1 MHHRSP
7 GRTTDA
13 PCAASVRTVDPAVI
27 GLLLLPALLVPLV
40 LVRRSPLLGA
50 GLMAG
55 TIAVTALPDGAQERC
70 FLALPVALI
79 VLFVAGSRTGLPR
92 AFAALALVL
101 AGMVVLGITDPI
113 LSGDLE
119 GFLVFGWVLGAAVW
133 GGGRLARSRDLV
145 AAQLAERS
153 ALLERRRAQ
162 TAQQA
167 VDIERTRLSA
177 DLDAAARDRVQ
188 QIAEL
193 CSAVVST
200 DPADA
205 HERFAAVER
214 LGRQSLNDMRGLL
227 GALRSDVDEAR
238 VPRPGL
244 AQLDQLLDTRRA
256 AGRETSLEHQG
267 PERALPDGLQL
278 AAYRVLQHALEA
290 TDGRADIVLR
300 HLPDALELE
309 VRGAPVLDAD
319 GAAALAAG
327 AERAAAH
334 GGRFT
339 VAQAEGGR
347 RTVHALLP
355 V

>member
-1 MHHRSP
+1 M
-7 GRTTDA
+7 
-13 PCAASVRTVDPAVI
+13 DPDVI
-27 GLLLLPALLVPLV
+27 GVLLLPALLIPPAV
-40 LVRRSPLLGA
+40 VRRSPLLGA
-50 GLMAG
+50 GLTAA
-55 TIAVTALPDGAQERC
+55 TIAVTALPGAQERC
-70 FLALPVALI
+70 FIAIPASLI

-92 AFAALALVL
+92 ALAALALVL
-101 AGMVVLGITDPI
+101 AGMVVLGATDPI
-113 LSGDLE
+113 LSGDVA
-119 GFLVFGWVLGAAVW
+119 GFLVFGWVLCAAVW

-145 AAQLAERS
+145 AAQLVERS

-162 TAQQA
+162 TEQHA

-177 DLDAAARDRVQ
+177 DLDAAARDRVRE
-188 QIAEL
+188 IAEL
-193 CSAVVST
+193 CSAADPT
-200 DPADA
+200 DPSDA
-205 HERFAAVER
+205 RARFAAVER
-214 LGRQSLNDMRGLL
+214 LGRESLNDMRGLL
-227 GALRSDVDEAR
+227 GAMRSDVDGAR

-256 AGRETSLEHQG
+256 AGVATSLERQG
-267 PERALPDGLQL
+267 PARALPDGLQL

-290 TDGRADIVLR
+290 TDGRAEVVLR

-309 VRGAPVLDAD
+309 VRGAPIPGG

-347 RTVHALLP
+347 RTIHALLP

>member
-1 MHHRSP
+1 
-7 GRTTDA
+7 
-13 PCAASVRTVDPAVI
+13 VDPDVI
-27 GLLLLPALLVPLV
+27 GLLLLPALLVPPV
-40 LVRRSPLLGA
+40 VVRRSPLLGA
-50 GLMAG
+50 GLTAG

-70 FLALPVALI
+70 ILALPVSLI
-79 VLFVAGSRTGLPR
+79 VLFVAGSRSGLPR
-92 AFAALALVL
+92 ALAALALVL
-101 AGMVVLGITDPI
+101 AGMVVLGITDPV
-113 LSGDLE
+113 LSGDVV
-119 GFLVFGWVLGAAVW
+119 GFLVFGWVLCAAVW

-145 AAQLAERS
+145 AAQLEERS

-162 TAQQA
+162 TAQHA

-177 DLDAAARDRVQ
+177 DLDAAARDRVR

-193 CSAVVST
+193 SSVAEPT
-200 DPADA
+200 DPPDA
-205 HERFAAVER
+205 RARFAAVER
-214 LGRQSLNDMRGLL
+214 LGRESLNDMRGLL

-256 AGRETSLEHQG
+256 TGGATSLERQG
-267 PERALPDGLQL
+267 PERAFPTGLQL

-290 TDGRADIVLR
+290 TDGRVEVVLR

-309 VRGAPVLDAD
+309 VRGAPILGGD

-327 AERAAAH
+327 AERVAAH

-347 RTVHALLP
+347 RTIHALLP